1 MQQVVIKS
9 RSFHTYNKRS
19 TANKLRRTMRFKSHE
34 GELSSRL
41 KLKYT
46 CMHINSTDTIR
57 TRRGGSSAVRLKTR
71 ENNESTKPIKT
82 YSYRKRIAEV
92 AGHRQQ
98 VMLMIGF

>member
-19 TANKLRRTMRFKSHE
+19 TANKLRTMRFKSHE

-41 KLKYT
+41 KYT
-46 CMHINSTDTIR
+46 CMRINSTDTIR